1 MGLSPDVSARMVP
14 RALLDMANDD
24 IARLRQQ
31 LAVALEDD
39 KGEELRKSA
48 LNLQH
53 QVHILPNPQPAQSP
67 CKKSHT

>member
-53 QVHILPNPQPAQSP
+53 QVYITPNP
-67 CKKSHT
+67 